1 MRLFRDIWL
10 QLFVHQ
16 CPQGV
21 SDKGWRIDIGLITIW
36 LHSQPKITVNLRQ
49 NLKNFLQPILDY
61 AYNFLTCFVLWL
73 LFVLV
78 WAQKEGVIRM
88 VLSASADNTLL
99 NLHNSS

>member
-10 QLFVHQ
+10 Q
-16 CPQGV
+16 
-21 SDKGWRIDIGLITIW
+21 SDKGCRIDIGLITVW
-36 LHSQPKITVNLRQ
+36 LHSQPTVNLRQ